1 MRWLTVLAVWAWSV
15 AAAPLTVLTWNLQWF
30 PSGTELRAPEDTELA
45 RIREAA
51 ALVRDIAPDV
61 LVVQEMRDFDA
72 AHRLAQEA
80 GGLTVAVCSRF
91 KDFGG
96 TVGWQQVAILSRTN
110 SLLAWSE
117 EWEKDDG
124 VDPPRGFAFAW
135 LRSGTNDVA
144 VYGVHLK
151 SNLTRGAGEEAS
163 TASVRQRELAVRQI
177 LRHLSETQASL
188 RERFEVVIVAGDLNT
203 SPEPSSGETTL
214 ATLEKAGF
222 TSGFA
227 GQPAAARVT
236 WRGRGGYPDAT
247 FDYVFVRGVKA
258 TAPLI
263 VASAVSDHYPV
274 ARTLALP

>member
-1 MRWLTVLAVWAWSV
+1 MRWLTLLTVWAWSA

-30 PSGTELRAPEDTELA
+30 PSGTALKAAEDTELA

-51 ALVRDIAPDV
+51 ALIRDIAPDV
-61 LVVQEMRDFDA
+61 LVVQEVRDFDA
-72 AHRLAQEA
+72 AHRLARKA

-91 KDFGG
+91 RDFGG
-96 TVGWQQVAILSRTN
+96 TVGWQQVAILSRLK
-110 SLLAWSE
+110 SSLAWSE
-117 EWEKDDG
+117 EWEKVEA

-135 LRSGTNDVA
+135 FRAGTNDVA

-151 SNLTRGAGEEAS
+151 SNRTQGAGEPDPA
-163 TASVRQRELAVRQI
+163 ANARKRALAVRQV

-188 RERFEVVIVAGDLNT
+188 RERFEVVVVAGDFNS
-203 SPEPSSGETTL
+203 SPEQLSGETTL

-222 TSGFA
+222 RHGFE
-227 GQPAAARVT
+227 GQPAAERVT
-236 WRGRGGYPDAT
+236 WPGRGRYPDAT
-247 FDYVFVRGVKA
+247 FDYIFVRGVKA

-263 VASAVSDHYPV
+263 VASPVSDHRPV